1 VADDLLKNEG
11 KKFLEMMEKLAERRG
26 IIANSSNQSQRR
38 DQTGDKQVII
48 IFLQIF
54 YLLQKDF
61 DN

>member
-1 VADDLLKNEG
+1 MADDLLKNEG